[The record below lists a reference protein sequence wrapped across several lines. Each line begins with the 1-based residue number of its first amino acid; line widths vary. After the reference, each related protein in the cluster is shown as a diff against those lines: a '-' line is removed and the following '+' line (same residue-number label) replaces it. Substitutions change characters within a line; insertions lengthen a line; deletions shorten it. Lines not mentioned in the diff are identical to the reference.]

1 MDVAG
6 WDALFHGKSIYKE
19 LMSCPTPWPQH
30 QGVPATS
37 PKLAPGPSL
46 GTTQIIIIIV
56 IKKVNSIKFI

>member
-30 QGVPATS
+30 QGGPATS

-46 GTTQIIIIIV
+46 GTTQMKEDV
-56 IKKVNSIKFI
+56 V